1 MKDYIKAHPT
11 LVEDLRI
18 AADLLAG
25 RRPIVAHS
33 LAMLADAIQGD
44 DALEVDASEESYV
57 ASAMLFDL
65 WNDVHALTTI
75 YDFDSTQSAEELV
88 RDLREILKGERGG
101 GASGTYRLPTG
112 TARSAPPPAK
122 TGKRRS
128 RAPRQ
133 ARGTAPC
140 SRSQSPWSASP

>member
-18 AADLLAG
+18 AAELLTG

-88 RDLREILKGERGG
+88 RDLREILKGERG
-101 GASGTYRLPTG
+101 
-112 TARSAPPPAK
+112 
-122 TGKRRS
+122 
-128 RAPRQ
+128 
-133 ARGTAPC
+133 
-140 SRSQSPWSASP
+140 